1 MLDAS
6 FGLMRQSVLWL
17 YHVVGLPRHWVV
29 VVVEV
34 MVVGHGI
41 GLLVIVAVSCCGP
54 ATSPDGGGGG
64 GGRSYGTSGASS
76 RHC

>member
-1 MLDAS
+1 M
-6 FGLMRQSVLWL
+6 LWL
-17 YHVVGLPRHWVV
+17 YHVAGLPCHRVV

-41 GLLVIVAVSCCGP
+41 GPLVVAAVSYHGP

-64 GGRSYGTSGASS
+64 GRSDSTSRASS
-76 RHC
+76 RHY

>member
-1 MLDAS
+1 M
-6 FGLMRQSVLWL
+6 LWL
-17 YHVVGLPRHWVV
+17 YHVTGLPHHWV

-41 GLLVIVAVSCCGP
+41 GPLVVVAMTCHGP
-54 ATSPDGGGGG
+54 AMSPDGGGGG
-64 GGRSYGTSGASS
+64 GRSNGTSGASS